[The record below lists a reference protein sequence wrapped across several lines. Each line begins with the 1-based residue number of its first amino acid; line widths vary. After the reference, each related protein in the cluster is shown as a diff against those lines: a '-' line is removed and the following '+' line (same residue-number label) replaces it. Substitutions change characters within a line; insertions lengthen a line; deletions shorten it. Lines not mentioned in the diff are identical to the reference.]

1 MSRAQQS
8 LNKNM
13 KIILKQINIL
23 GLVGFI
29 IAAQSCSSP
38 TEKPEEEKFEV
49 TDSLISRLLID
60 TVMHSNKGTRLNF
73 SARITAN
80 EERKADIFPMVGGS
94 VTTVTARLGDPVRQG
109 QTLATVASAEMAG
122 FDKEVASSA
131 AELSSAERTLKQAE
145 ELFNSGLS
153 SARELKDAQNDLLI
167 KKAEHR
173 RAKATLQLNGGN
185 NNGIYTIKS
194 PLAGFVIDKKVN
206 TGMQLRP
213 DNDNSLFT
221 IADLSAV
228 WAIINIYESD
238 ISSIKEGS
246 EVSTTILSYPDR
258 IFKGKID
265 KIYNMIDQ
273 ESKVMNARVVIPN
286 PGFLIKPGM
295 MATVNVSARSETELP
310 VVNARGIIF
319 DENKN
324 FVLVLD
330 SANKIRIQEVSIGRK
345 TGDKAYLSKG
355 LQAGDRIIAS
365 RQVFLYESLKN

>member
-60 TVMHSNKGTRLNF
+60 TVMQSNKGTRLNF

>member
-1 MSRAQQS
+1 MSRAHQS

-29 IAAQSCSSP
+29 TATQSCSSP
-38 TEKPEEEKFEV
+38 TEQPVEEKFEV

-60 TVMHSNKGTRLNF
+60 TVMQSNNGTRLNF

-80 EERKADIFPMVGGS
+80 EERKAEIFPMVGGS

-194 PLAGFVIDKKVN
+194 PLAGFVIDKKVT

-238 ISSIKEGS
+238 ISSVKEGS

-319 DENKN
+319 DENKS

-330 SANKIRIQEVSIGRK
+330 STNKIRIQEVSIGRK

-355 LQAGDRIIAS
+355 LHAGDRIIAS

>member
-1 MSRAQQS
+1 MSPAQQS

-23 GLVGFI
+23 GLVGLIFT
-29 IAAQSCSSP
+29 AQSCSRP
-38 TEKPEEEKFEV
+38 TAQPEEEKFEV

-60 TVMHSNKGTRLNF
+60 TVMQSNNGTRLNF

-273 ESKVMNARVVIPN
+273 ESKVMNARVIIPN

-295 MATVNVSARSETELP
+295 MATVNVSASSETELP

-355 LQAGDRIIAS
+355 LQPGDRIIAS

>member
-1 MSRAQQS
+1 
-8 LNKNM
+8 M

-23 GLVGFI
+23 GLVGLIFT
-29 IAAQSCSSP
+29 AQSCSRP
-38 TEKPEEEKFEV
+38 TAQPEEEKFEV

-60 TVMHSNKGTRLNF
+60 TVMQSNNGTRLNF

-94 VTTVTARLGDPVRQG
+94 VTTVTARLGDAVRQG

-153 SARELKDAQNDLLI
+153 SARELKDAQNDLVI

-221 IADLSAV
+221 IADLTAV

-273 ESKVMNARVVIPN
+273 ESKVMNARVIIPN

-295 MATVNVSARSETELP
+295 MATVNVSASSETELP

-355 LQAGDRIIAS
+355 LQPGDRIIAS
-365 RQVFLYESLKN
+365 RQVFIYESLKN

>member
-29 IAAQSCSSP
+29 IAAHSCSSP

-60 TVMHSNKGTRLNF
+60 TVMQSNNGTRLNF

-185 NNGIYTIKS
+185 NNGIYSIKS

-330 SANKIRIQEVSIGRK
+330 STNKIRIQEVSIGRK